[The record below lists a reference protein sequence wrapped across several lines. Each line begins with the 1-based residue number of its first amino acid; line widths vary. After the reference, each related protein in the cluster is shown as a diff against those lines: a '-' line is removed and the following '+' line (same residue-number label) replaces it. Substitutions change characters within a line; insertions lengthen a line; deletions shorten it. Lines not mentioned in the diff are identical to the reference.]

1 MLTSH
6 YETTLFSS
14 SFPSEYAKYHYH
26 TVRPQAIIII
36 TLSQIE
42 MGIIKE
48 FIKIYLLHIETK
60 KNSMFIEKIYK
71 SDIKVG
77 RKTVFLSRYIIP

>member
-26 TVRPQAIIII
+26 TVRPQAIILI

-60 KNSMFIEKIYK
+60 KTACLLKKY
-71 SDIKVG
+71 IKVIL
-77 RKTVFLSRYIIP
+77 K